1 MYDLDD
7 MGVCCGSLVQT
18 DFRGLAEAA
27 SGAGFKSI
35 SMWPTLYYD
44 ALEQGYSETDLLR
57 IMSDNNL
64 RVTEL
69 DPYCAWLPV
78 EVSPEDMTAAFF
90 RYSEDDFFR
99 MADTL
104 GGSSLNI
111 IEALPSEIT
120 AEQRIELITGLCS
133 RAATYGLKVSIEFL
147 PWSPIGNLTQAL
159 ALAEAVGQSNFGV
172 NIDLWHHFR
181 SGGTLSQLRKLAPG
195 AIAAVQ
201 VNDIA
206 PEPWEDVI
214 EETSLGRM
222 LPGEGAGETAECL
235 SALYASGVRG
245 PINVEVFSAELMSQP
260 ALEAARRLKASL
272 TRVLQSIDDLA

>member
-1 MYDLDD
+1 MYDVDD
-7 MGVCCGSLVQT
+7 IGLCCGSLVQA
-18 DFRGLAEAA
+18 DYRGLAEAA

-35 SMWPTLYYD
+35 SMWPTLYYG
-44 ALEQGYSETDLLR
+44 ALEKGYSEGDLLR
-57 IMSDNNL
+57 ILNDNDL

-78 EVSPEDMTAAFF
+78 ELDPEDMTAAFF

-99 MADTL
+99 MADTV

-120 AEQRIELITGLCS
+120 TEQRIDLITGLCT
-133 RAATYGLKVSIEFL
+133 RAANYGLKVSIEFL
-147 PWSPIGNLTQAL
+147 PWSPIGNLKQAV

-181 SGGTLSQLRKLAPG
+181 SGGRLSQLRKLAPG

-201 VNDIA
+201 INDIA

-222 LPGEGAGETAECL
+222 LPGEGVSETTACL

-245 PINVEVFSAELMSQP
+245 PINVEVFSAELMGQP

-272 TRVLQSIDDLA
+272 TRLL

>member
-1 MYDLDD
+1 MYDVDD
-7 MGVCCGSLVQT
+7 IGLCCGSLVQA
-18 DFRGLAEAA
+18 DYRGLAEAA

-35 SMWPTLYYD
+35 SMWPTLYYG
-44 ALEQGYSETDLLR
+44 ALEKGYSEGDLLR
-57 IMSDNNL
+57 ILNDNDL

-78 EVSPEDMTAAFF
+78 ELNPEDMTAAFF

-99 MADTL
+99 MADTV

-120 AEQRIELITGLCS
+120 TEQRIDLITGLCT
-133 RAATYGLKVSIEFL
+133 RAANYGLKVSIEFL
-147 PWSPIGNLTQAL
+147 PWSPIGNLKQAV

-181 SGGTLSQLRKLAPG
+181 SGGRLSQLRKLAPG

-206 PEPWEDVI
+206 PEPWANVI
-214 EETSLGRM
+214 EETSLGRI
-222 LPGEGAGETAECL
+222 LPGEGVGEIEECL

-245 PINVEVFSAELMSQP
+245 PVNVEVFSSELMGLP
-260 ALEAARRLKASL
+260 ALEAAQRLMASL
-272 TRVLQSIDDLA
+272 THVLQSKD

>member
-1 MYDLDD
+1 MYDVDD
-7 MGVCCGSLVQT
+7 IGLCCGSLVQA
-18 DFRGLAEAA
+18 DYRGLAEAA

-35 SMWPTLYYD
+35 SMWPTLYYG
-44 ALEQGYSETDLLR
+44 ALEKGYSEGDLLR
-57 IMSDNNL
+57 ILNDNDL

-78 EVSPEDMTAAFF
+78 ELDPEDMTAAFF

-99 MADTL
+99 MADTV

-120 AEQRIELITGLCS
+120 TEQRIDLITGLCT
-133 RAATYGLKVSIEFL
+133 RAANYGLKVSIEFL
-147 PWSPIGNLTQAL
+147 PWSPIGNLKQAV

-181 SGGTLSQLRKLAPG
+181 SGGRLSQLRKLAPG

-201 VNDIA
+201 INDIA
-206 PEPWEDVI
+206 PEHWEDVI

-222 LPGEGAGETAECL
+222 LPGEGVSETTACL
-235 SALYASGVRG
+235 SALYSSGVRG
-245 PINVEVFSAELMSQP
+245 PINVEVFSAELMGQP

-272 TRVLQSIDDLA
+272 TRLL

>member
-1 MYDLDD
+1 MFDLDEI
-7 MGVCCGSLVQT
+7 GLCCGSLVQA

-44 ALEQGYSETDLLR
+44 ALENGYSETDLLS
-57 IMSDNNL
+57 ILNDNNL

-69 DPYCAWLPV
+69 DPYCACLPLKV
-78 EVSPEDMTAAFF
+78 NPEDMTAAFF

-120 AEQRIELITGLCS
+120 AEQRINLITGLCT
-133 RAATYGLKVSIEFL
+133 RAARYGLKVSIEFL

-181 SGGTLSQLRKLAPG
+181 SGGTLSQLRTLAPE

-206 PEPWEDVI
+206 PEPWANVI
-214 EETSLGRM
+214 EETSLGRI
-222 LPGEGAGETAECL
+222 LPGEGVGEIEECL

-245 PINVEVFSAELMSQP
+245 PVNVEVFSAELMGLP
-260 ALEAARRLKASL
+260 ALEAAQRLMASL
-272 TRVLQSIDDLA
+272 TGVLQSTN